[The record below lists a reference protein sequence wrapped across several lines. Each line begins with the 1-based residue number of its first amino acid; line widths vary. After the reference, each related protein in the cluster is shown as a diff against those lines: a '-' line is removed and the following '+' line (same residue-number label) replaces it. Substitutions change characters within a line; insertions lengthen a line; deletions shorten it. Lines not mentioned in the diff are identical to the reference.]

1 MGAVLYTLL
10 FLMQVASIYSIFPK
24 INFKCNIWDSACST
38 KMVQSSFPGLT
49 SGIQEI
55 NTAVLDPLVL
65 NHISFDIAGLKMDV
79 NNLYIRG
86 LKDGTFDSLS
96 IDPISREVKVSYHV
110 NLDGTA
116 RYNAGGNLLG
126 LPFFGSGFFRI
137 QPRNLQF
144 EVVMPFDIVKD
155 SYGRHVVDLKG
166 FNYSFDVKDHT
177 RFDFTNL
184 FYGNRAWSDAVHN
197 FVNSNSRLVTSVY
210 GSGILD
216 AVNTEVFKA
225 LRTYLLANPIE
236 NVFLLDKLPASE
248 INEKDENK
256 EKQEM
261 DEKDEKSEKR
271 EIIEKD
277 ETDENK
283 TNN

>member
-116 RYNAGGNLLG
+116 RYNAG
-126 LPFFGSGFFRI
+126 
-137 QPRNLQF
+137 NLQF

-261 DEKDEKSEKR
+261 DEKDEKHEMDEKDEKSEKR

-277 ETDENK
+277 EIDENK